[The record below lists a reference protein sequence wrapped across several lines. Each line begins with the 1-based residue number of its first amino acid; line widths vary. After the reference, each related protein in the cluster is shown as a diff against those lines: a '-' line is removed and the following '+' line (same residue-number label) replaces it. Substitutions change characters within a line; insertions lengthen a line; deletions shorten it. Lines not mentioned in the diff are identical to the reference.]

1 MTIQQ
6 SEFDAAAFV
15 KSQVDEIAQRLG
27 GKRAII
33 AISGGVDSTTCAA
46 LAYKAMGKSL
56 LCIFIDTGFMRL
68 DEPRKVKS
76 LLSKR
81 PLGLLVRIV
90 RAQERFMEAIGQA
103 EDAEEKR
110 KAFRETF
117 YTILSET
124 AKKENCHFLIQGT
137 IAPDWIETKG
147 GIKTQHNVLEQ
158 IGISPQEKY
167 GFTIIEPIAN
177 LYKDQVRVVSRYL
190 EIPREI
196 SERQP
201 FPGPGLLVRC
211 VGRLEPSKLRTLKQ
225 STQIVEKHLAT
236 TGGQQFFAVVLD
248 NKIEDH
254 PAKEPLQKQ
263 VSESLKIQSREVKVN
278 ILESR
283 ATGVKGDMRVYGR
296 IASVSI
302 SKEQREVY
310 GWLIET
316 LRELQSKLISASP
329 EFTRI
334 LYTIQEG
341 KERAPYD
348 VAIRAI
354 ETRDFMTADVVAI
367 PWSTLTSI
375 AKEILKR
382 CPNVAHVYYDLTS
395 KPPGTIEFE

>member
-1 MTIQQ
+1 MTVQQ
-6 SEFDAAAFV
+6 PGFDAAAFV
-15 KSQVDEIAQRLG
+15 KSQVDEIARRLG
-27 GKRAII
+27 DERAII

-46 LAYKAMGKSL
+46 LAYKAVAKNL
-56 LCIFIDTGFMRL
+56 LCIFVDTGFMRL
-68 DEPRKVKS
+68 DEPREVKA

-81 PLGLLVRIV
+81 PLALPIRIIT
-90 RAQERFMEAIGQA
+90 AQERFLEAIGEA

-110 KAFRETF
+110 KAFREIF
-117 YTILSET
+117 YRILSET
-124 AKKENCHFLIQGT
+124 ATQEDCHFLIQGT

-158 IGISPQEKY
+158 IGISPEERY
-167 GFTIIEPIAN
+167 GFTVIEPIAN
-177 LYKDQVRVVSRYL
+177 LYKDQVRVVARYL

-211 VGRLEPSKLRTLKQ
+211 VGRIEPSKLKTLKQ

-263 VSESLKIQSREVKVN
+263 VAESLKIQIREVRVS
-278 ILESR
+278 ILQNK

-296 IASVSI
+296 VASVTV

-310 GWLIET
+310 GWLIEK
-316 LRELQSKLISASP
+316 LRELQFKLVSANP
-329 EFTRI
+329 EFSRI
-334 LYTIQEG
+334 LFTVQEG

-354 ETRDFMTADVVAI
+354 ETRDFMTADIVAV
-367 PWSTLTSI
+367 PWSVLTAI
-375 AKEILKR
+375 AREILKS
-382 CPNVAHVYYDLTS
+382 CSNVAHVHYDLTS
-395 KPPGTIEFE
+395 KPPATIEFE

>member
-1 MTIQQ
+1 MTVQQ
-6 SEFDAAAFV
+6 SEFDAGAFA
-15 KSQVDEIAQRLG
+15 KSQIDEIAQRLG
-27 GKRAII
+27 SERAII

-46 LAYKAMGKSL
+46 LAFKAVGKNL

-68 DEPRKVKS
+68 DEPRKVKA

-81 PLGLLVRIV
+81 PLALPIRIV
-90 RAQERFMEAIGQA
+90 RAQERFIEAIGRN

-117 YTILSET
+117 YKTFSET
-124 AKKENCHFLIQGT
+124 AKKEDCHFLIQGT

-177 LYKDQVRVVSRYL
+177 LYKDQVRTLARYL
-190 EIPREI
+190 DIPREI

-211 VGRLEPSKLRTLKQ
+211 VGRIEPSKLKTLKQ

-236 TGGQQFFAVVLD
+236 TGGQQFFAAVLD
-248 NKIEDH
+248 NQIEDR
-254 PAKEPLQKQ
+254 PMKELLQKQ
-263 VSESLKIQSREVKVN
+263 VSESLKIQGREVEVN
-278 ILESR
+278 ILQNK
-283 ATGVKGDMRVYGR
+283 ATGVKGDVRVYGR

-302 SKEQREVY
+302 SKKHREVY
-310 GWLIET
+310 GWLIEK
-316 LRELQSKLISASP
+316 LRELQSKLTSRNP

-334 LYTIQEG
+334 LYTIKQG
-341 KERAPYD
+341 KESAPYD
-348 VAIRAI
+348 VAIRAV
-354 ETRDFMTADVVAI
+354 ETRDFMTADIVAV
-367 PWSTLTSI
+367 PWAILTEI
-375 AKEILKR
+375 AKEILKK
-382 CPNVAHVYYDLTS
+382 CSNVAHVYYDLTS
-395 KPPGTIEFE
+395 KPPATIEFE

>member
-1 MTIQQ
+1 MTVQQ

-15 KSQVDEIAQRLG
+15 KSQIEEIAQRLG
-27 GKRAII
+27 GERAII

-46 LAYKAMGKSL
+46 LAHKAVGKNL
-56 LCIFIDTGFMRL
+56 LCMFIDTGFMRL
-68 DEPRKVKS
+68 DEPRKVKA
-76 LLSKR
+76 LLSKQ
-81 PLGLLVRIV
+81 PLALPVRIV
-90 RAQERFMEAIGQA
+90 RAQERFMEAIGQN

-117 YTILSET
+117 YVTLSET
-124 AKKENCHFLIQGT
+124 ARKESCHFLIQGT

-158 IGISPQEKY
+158 IGISPEEKY
-167 GFTIIEPIAN
+167 GFTVIEPIAN
-177 LYKDQVRVVSRYL
+177 LYKDQVRVVARYL

-211 VGRLEPSKLRTLKQ
+211 VGRVEPGKLKTLKQ
-225 STQIVEKHLAT
+225 STPIVEKHLAT
-236 TGGQQFFAVVLD
+236 TGGQQFFAVLLD
-248 NKIEDH
+248 NTIEDH
-254 PAKEPLQKQ
+254 PAKEPLRKQ

-278 ILESR
+278 ILQNK

-302 SKEQREVY
+302 PNEQREVY
-310 GWLIET
+310 GWLIEK
-316 LRELQSKLISASP
+316 LRELQSELISVNP

-334 LYTIQEG
+334 LYTIKEG

-354 ETRDFMTADVVAI
+354 ETRDFMTADIVTI
-367 PWSTLTSI
+367 PWATLMAI

-382 CPNVAHVYYDLTS
+382 CPNVAHVHYDLTS
-395 KPPGTIEFE
+395 KPPATIEFE

>member
-1 MTIQQ
+1 MTVQR
-6 SEFDAAAFV
+6 SEFDAEAFV
-15 KSQVDEIAQRLG
+15 KSQIDEIAQRLHG
-27 GKRAII
+27 ERAII

-46 LAYKAMGKSL
+46 LAHKAVGKNL

-68 DEPRKVKS
+68 DEPRKVKA

-81 PLGLLVRIV
+81 HLALPIRIV
-90 RAQERFMEAIGQA
+90 GAQKRFMEAIGQN

-117 YTILSET
+117 YKTLSET
-124 AKKENCHFLIQGT
+124 AKKEDSRFLIQGT

-158 IGISPQEKY
+158 IGINAQERY

-177 LYKDQVRVVSRYL
+177 LYKDQVRAVARYMD
-190 EIPREI
+190 IPREI

-211 VGRLEPSKLRTLKQ
+211 IGRVEPSKLKTLKQ
-225 STQIVEKHLAT
+225 STQIVEKLLAT
-236 TGGQQFFAVVLD
+236 TGGQQFFAAVLD
-248 NKIEDH
+248 NATADH

-263 VSESLKIQSREVKVN
+263 VSEFLKIQSTEVKVN
-278 ILESR
+278 ILQNK
-283 ATGVKGDMRVYGR
+283 ATGVKGDVRVYGR

-302 SKEQREVY
+302 SKEKREVY
-310 GWLIET
+310 GWLIEK
-316 LRELQSKLISASP
+316 LRELQFRLTSGNP

-334 LYTIQEG
+334 LYTIKEG
-341 KERAPYD
+341 KESDPYD

-354 ETRDFMTADVVAI
+354 ETRDFMTADIVAI
-367 PWSTLTSI
+367 PWAILTAT
-375 AKEILKR
+375 AKEILKK
-382 CPNVAHVYYDLTS
+382 CSNIAHVYYDLTS
-395 KPPGTIEFE
+395 KPPATIEFE

>member
-310 GWLIET
+310 GWLIEK